1 MTRANCVSNFISYEK
16 VDICPVIN
24 AAILLSKVN
33 ITDAALSRI
42 NYAEVFCQ
50 L

>member
-1 MTRANCVSNFISYEK
+1 MSNFISYEK

-33 ITDAALSRI
+33 ITDAALLRI
-42 NYAEVFCQ
+42 K
-50 L
+50 